1 MQFFYSNNIDDSF
14 LILKGEEMI
23 HCTKSLRKKVGDLIC
38 VVDGNG
44 GSYDCKIIEIALK
57 FCKLSIINKK
67 IIDKKN
73 KIHLFI
79 APTKNH
85 KRIEWMLEKI
95 VEIGIYRVTFLI
107 CENSIRKTVNLKR
120 LHKIALSAMK
130 QTQNYFLP
138 IIDSCLSFYDAFK
151 IVDSN
156 EKYIA
161 HLCYGNLPLLT
172 TSLKSN
178 NKKCIFI
185 GPEGDFTNNEVSYAL
200 KNNFIE
206 VSLGETRL
214 RTETSGIV
222 SATILNLHN
231 E

>member
-1 MQFFYSNNIDDSF
+1 MQFFYSENIDDNFIF
-14 LILKGEEMI
+14 LEGEEMI
-23 HCTKSLRKKVGDLIC
+23 HCTKSLRNKVGDTIC
-38 VVDGNG
+38 VIDGNG
-44 GSYDCKIIEIALK
+44 GIYDCKIIEIDLK
-57 FCKLSIINKK
+57 FCKLSIIHKK

-120 LHKIALSAMK
+120 LNKIALSAMK

-138 IIDSCLSFYDAFK
+138 IIDSCLPFYDAFK
-151 IVDSN
+151 IINSN

-161 HLCYGNLPLLT
+161 HLCYNNLPLLSN
-172 TSLKSN
+172 SLKTN

-185 GPEGDFTNNEVSYAL
+185 GPEGDFTNDEVSYAL

-206 VSLGETRL
+206 VSLGQSRL

-222 SATILNLHN
+222 SATILNLNN

>member
-1 MQFFYSNNIDDSF
+1 MQFFYSNNIDDDF
-14 LILKGEEMI
+14 ITLEGEEMI

-44 GSYDCKIIEIALK
+44 GSYNCKIIDIDLK
-57 FCKLSIINKK
+57 FCKLSIIDKT

-95 VEIGIYRVTFLI
+95 VEIGVDRITFLI
-107 CENSIRKTVNLKR
+107 CDNSIRKTVNLKR
-120 LHKIALSAMK
+120 LNKIALSAMK

-138 IIDSCLSFYDAFK
+138 KIDSCLPFLDAFN
-151 IVDSN
+151 IIDSN

-161 HLCYGNLPLLT
+161 HLCYDNMPLLAQ
-172 TSLKSN
+172 SIKDSD
-178 NKKCIFI
+178 KKCIFI
-185 GPEGDFTNNEVSYAL
+185 GPEGDFSNEEVSYAI
-200 KNNFIE
+200 KQNFLE
-206 VSLGETRL
+206 VSLGNSRL

-222 SATILNLHN
+222 SVTILNL
-231 E
+231 

>member
-1 MQFFYSNNIDDSF
+1 MHFFYSENIDDDF
-14 LILKGEEMI
+14 IILEDEEMI
-23 HCTKSLRKKVGDLIC
+23 HCTKSLRNKIGDIIC

-44 GSYDCKIIEIALK
+44 GSYNCKIIEIGLK

-67 IIDKKN
+67 IINKKN

-79 APTKNH
+79 SPTKNH

-95 VEIGIYRVTFLI
+95 VEIGVYRVTFLI

-138 IIDSCLSFYDAFK
+138 IIDPCLPFYDAFS
-151 IVDSN
+151 IIDSS

-161 HLCYGNLPLLT
+161 HLCYNNLPLLNK
-172 TSLKSN
+172 SLKN
-178 NKKCIFI
+178 NNRKCIFI

-206 VSLGETRL
+206 VSLGESRL

-222 SATILNLHN
+222 STTILNFDN

>member
-1 MQFFYSNNIDDSF
+1 MQFFYSKNIDDNYI
-14 LILKGEEMI
+14 ILEGEEMI
-23 HCTKSLRKKVGDLIC
+23 HCIKSLRNKVGDTIC

-44 GSYDCKIIEIALK
+44 GVYDCKIIEIDLE

-67 IIDKKN
+67 IINNKK

-138 IIDSCLSFYDAFK
+138 IIDSCLPFYEAFK
-151 IVDSN
+151 VIDSN

-161 HLCYGNLPLLT
+161 HLCYNNIPLLNK
-172 TSLKSN
+172 SLKN
-178 NKKCIFI
+178 NKKKCIFI
-185 GPEGDFTNNEVSYAL
+185 GPEGDFTNSEVSYAL

-206 VSLGETRL
+206 VSLGKTRL

>member
-1 MQFFYSNNIDDSF
+1 MNFFYSENIDDDF
-14 LILKGEEMI
+14 IILEDEEMI
-23 HCTKSLRKKVGDLIC
+23 HCTKSLRNKIGDIIC

-44 GSYDCKIIEIALK
+44 GSYNCKIIEIGLK

-67 IIDKKN
+67 IINKKN

-79 APTKNH
+79 SPTKNH

-95 VEIGIYRVTFLI
+95 VEIGVHRVTFLI

-138 IIDSCLSFYDAFK
+138 IIDSCLPFYDAFS
-151 IVDSN
+151 IIDSN

-161 HLCYGNLPLLT
+161 HLCYDNLPLLNK
-172 TSLKSN
+172 SLKN
-178 NKKCIFI
+178 NNRKCIFI
-185 GPEGDFTNNEVSYAL
+185 GPEGDFTNNEISYAL

-206 VSLGETRL
+206 VSLGESRL

-222 SATILNLHN
+222 STTILNFDN